1 MAPVHIAADGDNS
14 TAVQTLLDKGARADL
29 VDNVST
35 IHYIIY
41 CYM

>member
-1 MAPVHIAADGDNS
+1 MVPIHIAADRGNS
-14 TAVQTLLDKGARADL
+14 TVVQTLLHNGARADL